1 MAVVSE
7 GATAASTKVGKVKI
21 AVAGESD
28 EQPDSPSVTRRMD
41 LGPPS
46 DSDRRYWTA
55 AESAAVVGASPPGV
69 AASSAP
75 TIAIDEAPLG
85 AIATAGLRFVPHASS
100 VPKNISPQFTEP
112 IPTTSLSTAAVSSA
126 HFELSP
132 QPPGQEIPVAS
143 SRRELDRSMRI
154 RMSGGTGAATG
165 KACISPQNGGLLP
178 MPTAPPVPVPKVPP
192 VPIGD
197 RPPSD
202 SPPQP
207 TPDAIAT
214 ATASTPRPHAIE
226 TMMSARRTG
235 VHPFVDTSASV
246 DDSFREIVCT
256 LARSELND
264 AKIREA
270 VRVKRVFLHDG
281 LDLLPILA
289 HGQDDPSVPRDFSAR
304 DEEMSGSVILVQK
317 RDVRGHVRVDFGEV
331 DLVRELDD
339 EHRR

>member
-21 AVAGESD
+21 AVPGESD

-69 AASSAP
+69 ATPSAP
-75 TIAIDEAPLG
+75 TIAVDEAPLG
-85 AIATAGLRFVPHASS
+85 AIATAGLGFVPHASS

-132 QPPGQEIPVAS
+132 QPPVQDIPVAS

-154 RMSGGTGAATG
+154 SMSGGTGAATG

-202 SPPQP
+202 SPPHP

-226 TMMSARRTG
+226 AMMSAWRTG
-235 VHPFVDTSASV
+235 VQPSSIPAGRRESGASFRAPRPKDRAHRARRRREAGAPGKSGGGALTKPAYSDKPRAHYVASPKSLSSASV
-246 DDSFREIVCT
+246 KCLFR
-256 LARSELND
+256 
-264 AKIREA
+264 A
-270 VRVKRVFLHDG
+270 VREFKT
-281 LDLLPILA
+281 
-289 HGQDDPSVPRDFSAR
+289 
-304 DEEMSGSVILVQK
+304 EW
-317 RDVRGHVRVDFGEV
+317 
-331 DLVRELDD
+331 
-339 EHRR
+339 RRSCASL